1 MNYKHVDCKNKELKI
16 CLEYIANFN
25 VYWLNGMNYTL
36 LANMIENNLD
46 NNIIKEYIKSTMKGV
61 AYEALL
67 GEEQLNSQKE
77 CEANILLDKLKKAYL
92 EKNIDLKEKVSCDVL
107 KFIFSKWNFDQK
119 EENSYYT
126 KNNLHNVINDA
137 IENFVEGSFSS
148 NLICSLENYSNIISE
163 EVIDDYPYEDYMYE
177 DSYLTEDDFNPYT
190 DYGFEIKDDNKQNNN
205 KKHGIKPI
213 EEEYFSKSL
222 YVAILD
228 NRYELNNLLDYSC
241 LIKENKKRLN
251 ENKIIQYVEMPD
263 FGDDK

>member
-1 MNYKHVDCKNKELKI
+1 MNYKHVDCKNEELKI

-25 VYWLNGMNYTL
+25 VYWLNDMNYTL

-46 NNIIKEYIKSTMKGV
+46 NNIIKEYIKSTMKGIR
-61 AYEALL
+61 YEPLL

-77 CEANILLDKLKKAYL
+77 YETNILLDKLKKAYL

-119 EENSYYT
+119 EVDSSYI
-126 KNNLHNVINDA
+126 KHNLYNAINDA
-137 IENFVEGSFSS
+137 IENFVKGSFSS
-148 NLICSLENYSNIISE
+148 NLICSLENYSDIISE
-163 EVIDDYPYEDYMYE
+163 DFIDDSLYEDDMYE
-177 DSYLTEDDFNPYT
+177 ESYLTEDDFDPYNYY
-190 DYGFEIKDDNKQNNN
+190 DCDIEYQNKQSNNEN
-205 KKHGIKPI
+205 HVITEI
-213 EEEYFSKSL
+213 VEEYFPKSL

-251 ENKIIQYVEMPD
+251 ENKIIKYVKTPD
-263 FGDDK
+263 FGDM